1 MDDTIS
7 TITIED
13 VNYIISEVNK
23 NIDKLSAK
31 IEKIMLERI
40 KDDNCEKTNK

>member
-7 TITIED
+7 TVTIED
-13 VNYIISEVNK
+13 VNYIISEENK
-23 NIDKLSAK
+23 NKDMLIMKIKKL
-31 IEKIMLERI
+31 MLERI